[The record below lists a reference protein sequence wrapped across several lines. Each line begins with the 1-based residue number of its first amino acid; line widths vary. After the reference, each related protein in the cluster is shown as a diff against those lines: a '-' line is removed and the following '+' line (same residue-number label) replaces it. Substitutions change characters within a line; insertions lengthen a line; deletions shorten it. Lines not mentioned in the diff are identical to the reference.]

1 MAESNQ
7 SSIDAEEV
15 ARFEAMAESWW
26 DPAGPFKPLH
36 RFNPARLRFVRDR
49 AIAHWHRD
57 PATLKPLAGLAVVD
71 IGCGGGLISEPL
83 ARMGAAVTGI
93 DPSGKNIGTARVH
106 AAQSGLDIDYRAMT
120 AEDLAATGA
129 RFDMVMNLEVVEHV
143 ADVDGFLAA
152 SGTLLKPGGLMI
164 CATLNRTLK
173 SLAMAKVGAEYL
185 LRWLPP
191 GTHDWKKFLTPA
203 ELSRSIRRAGL
214 AVTAL
219 QGVSYLPLK
228 DEWVLTGDTG
238 VNYMVV
244 AVKPAS

>member
-1 MAESNQ
+1 MADSNL

-26 DPAGPFKPLH
+26 DTAGPFKPLH
-36 RFNPARLRFVRDR
+36 RFNPARLSFVRDR
-49 AIAHWHRD
+49 AVAHWARD
-57 PATLKPLAGLAVVD
+57 PATLRPLDGLAVVD

-93 DPSGKNIGTARVH
+93 DPSPKNIGTARVH

-120 AEDLAATGA
+120 AEDLAASGA
-129 RFDMVMNLEVVEHV
+129 RFDLVMNLEVVEHV

-173 SLAMAKVGAEYL
+173 SLAMAKIGAEYV
-185 LRWLPP
+185 LRWLPR

-214 AVTAL
+214 SVTAL
-219 QGVSYLPLK
+219 QGVSYKPLK

>member
-1 MAESNQ
+1 LAENNPST
-7 SSIDAEEV
+7 IDEDEV

-26 DPAGPFKPLH
+26 DPAGPFRPLH
-36 RFNPARLRFVRDR
+36 RFNPARLRFIRAQ
-49 AIAHWHRD
+49 AIAHWSRD
-57 PATLKPLAGLAVVD
+57 AATLKPLGGLAVVD

-83 ARMGAAVTGI
+83 ARMGASVTGI
-93 DPSGKNIGTARVH
+93 DPSEKNVGTARVH
-106 AAQSGLDIDYRAMT
+106 AAQSGLDIDYRATT
-120 AEDLAATGA
+120 AEELAATGA

-143 ADVDGFLAA
+143 ADVDLFLAA

-203 ELSRSIRRAGL
+203 ELARSIRRAGL
-214 AVTAL
+214 SVTAL
-219 QGVSYLPLK
+219 QGVSYLPFK
-228 DEWVLTGDTG
+228 DEWTLSGDTG

-244 AVKPAS
+244 AVKPAG

>member
-1 MAESNQ
+1 LADSNH
-7 SSIDAEEV
+7 SSVDAGEV
-15 ARFEAMAESWW
+15 ARFEAMAETWW

-36 RFNPARLRFVRDR
+36 RFNPVRLGFIREQ
-49 AIAHWHRD
+49 AIAHWGRD
-57 PATLKPLAGLAVVD
+57 PATLKALDGLAAVD

-83 ARMGAAVTGI
+83 ARMGAAVTGL
-93 DPSGKNIGTARVH
+93 DPSEKNIGTARVH
-106 AAQSGLDIDYRAMT
+106 AAQSGLDIDYRAAT
-120 AEDLAATGA
+120 AENLAASGA
-129 RFDMVMNLEVVEHV
+129 RFDMVLNLEVVEHV

-173 SLAMAKVGAEYL
+173 SLTMAKVGAEYV

-191 GTHDWKKFLTPA
+191 GTHDWRKFLTPA
-203 ELSRSIRRAGL
+203 ELVRSIRRAGL
-214 AVTAL
+214 SVTRL
-219 QGVSYLPLK
+219 QGISYLPFK
-228 DEWVLTGDTG
+228 DDWTLSGDTA

>member
-1 MAESNQ
+1 MADSIH
-7 SSIDAEEV
+7 SSIDADEV

-26 DPAGPFKPLH
+26 DPTGPFKPLH
-36 RFNPARLRFVRDR
+36 RFNPSRLRFIRDR
-49 AIAHWHRD
+49 AVAHWGRD
-57 PATLKPLAGLAVVD
+57 PSLLKPLDGLSVID

-93 DPSGKNIGTARVH
+93 DPSSKNVGTALVH
-106 AAQSGLDIDYRAMT
+106 AGQSGLEIDYRATT
-120 AEDLAATGA
+120 AEEMAASGA

-143 ADVDGFLAA
+143 SDVDGFLAA

-173 SLAMAKVGAEYL
+173 SLAMAKIGAEYV
-185 LRWLPP
+185 LRWLPR
-191 GTHDWKKFLTPA
+191 GTHDWRKFLTPA
-203 ELSRSIRRAGL
+203 ELTGSIRRAGL
-214 AVTAL
+214 SVTAL
-219 QGVSYLPLK
+219 QGISYLPFK
-228 DEWVLTGDTG
+228 DDWALSGDTG

>member
-1 MAESNQ
+1 MADSNL

-26 DPAGPFKPLH
+26 DTAGPFKPLH

-49 AIAHWHRD
+49 AVAHWGRD
-57 PATLKPLAGLAVVD
+57 PATLKPLDGLAVVD

-93 DPSGKNIGTARVH
+93 DPSPKNIGTARVH

-120 AEDLAATGA
+120 AEDLAASGA
-129 RFDMVMNLEVVEHV
+129 RFDLVMNLEVVEHV

-173 SLAMAKVGAEYL
+173 SLAMAKIGAEYV
-185 LRWLPP
+185 LRWLPR

-214 AVTAL
+214 SVTAL
-219 QGVSYLPLK
+219 QGVSYKPLK
-228 DEWVLTGDTG
+228 DEWILTGDTG

>member
-1 MAESNQ
+1 LADSIH
-7 SSIDAEEV
+7 SSIDADEV

-36 RFNPARLRFVRDR
+36 RFNPSRLRFIRDR
-49 AIAHWHRD
+49 AVGHWGRD
-57 PATLKPLAGLAVVD
+57 PSLLRPLDGLSVID

-93 DPSGKNIGTARVH
+93 DPSAKNIGTASVH
-106 AAQSGLDIDYRAMT
+106 AGQSGLEIDYRATT
-120 AEDLAATGA
+120 AEEVAASGA

-143 ADVDGFLAA
+143 SDVDGFLAA

-173 SLAMAKVGAEYL
+173 SLAMAKIGAEYV
-185 LRWLPP
+185 LRWLPR
-191 GTHDWKKFLTPA
+191 GTHDWRKFLTPA
-203 ELSRSIRRAGL
+203 ELTRSIRRAGL
-214 AVTAL
+214 TVTAL
-219 QGVSYLPLK
+219 QGVSYLPFK
-228 DEWVLTGDTG
+228 DDWALTGDTD

>member
-1 MAESNQ
+1 LADSNL

-26 DPAGPFKPLH
+26 DTAGPFKPLH
-36 RFNPARLRFVRDR
+36 RFNPARLSFVRDR
-49 AIAHWHRD
+49 AVAHWGRD
-57 PATLKPLAGLAVVD
+57 AATLRPLDGLAVVD

-93 DPSGKNIGTARVH
+93 DPSPKNIGTARVH

-120 AEDLAATGA
+120 AEDLAASGA
-129 RFDMVMNLEVVEHV
+129 RYDMVMNLEVVEHV

-173 SLAMAKVGAEYL
+173 SLAMAKIGAEYV
-185 LRWLPP
+185 LRWLPR

-214 AVTAL
+214 SVTAL
-219 QGVSYLPLK
+219 QGVSYKPLK
-228 DEWVLTGDTG
+228 DEWTLTGDTG